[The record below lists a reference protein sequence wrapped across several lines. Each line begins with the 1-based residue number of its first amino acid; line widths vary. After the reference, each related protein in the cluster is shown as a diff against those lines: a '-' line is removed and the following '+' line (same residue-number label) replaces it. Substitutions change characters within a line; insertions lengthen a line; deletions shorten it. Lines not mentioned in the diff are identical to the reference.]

1 MYNGVNNNANS
12 NLLKLKLNL
21 AYGSNNVSSKNN
33 VNNDNSKSS
42 NDVGKSN
49 SEIVDESSISDVA
62 YNIFEKE
69 NDIKKFTSLFFSN
82 ENTLIEN
89 AKGLNFDSSNIDSV
103 IEKIINN
110 EKFNN
115 DLFS

>member
-1 MYNGVNNNANS
+1 MYNGVNNANS
-12 NLLKLKLNL
+12 NLLKLRLNL
-21 AYGSNNVSSKNN
+21 AYGSNNVSSKNIIS
-33 VNNDNSKSS
+33 NNSLQVS
-42 NDVGKSN
+42 NDANKNN
-49 SEIVDESSISDVA
+49 SEIVDESKISNIA

-69 NDIKKFTSLFFSN
+69 NDIKKFTNLFFSS

-89 AKGLNFDSSNIDSV
+89 SKSLNFDNSNIDSV
-103 IEKIINN
+103 IDRIINN

>member
-1 MYNGVNNNANS
+1 MYNGVNNNAYD
-12 NLLKLKLNL
+12 NLLKSKLHL
-21 AYGSNNVSSKNN
+21 AYGTNSIGSKNN
-33 VNNDNSKSS
+33 VTSGSESSDNASKANN
-42 NDVGKSN
+42 
-49 SEIVDESSISDVA
+49 EIVDESSISDKA

-82 ENTLIEN
+82 NNTLIEN
-89 AKGLNFDSSNIDSV
+89 AKCLNFDSSNIDNI

-110 EKFNN
+110 DKFNN

>member
-21 AYGSNNVSSKNN
+21 AYGSNNVLSKNN

>member
-1 MYNGVNNNANS
+1 MKLKQDVNAN
-12 NLLKLKLNL
+12 LLNL
-21 AYGSNNVSSKNN
+21 KNKINSEISKVSNDADKKNN
-33 VNNDNSKSS
+33 
-42 NDVGKSN
+42 
-49 SEIVDESSISDVA
+49 EIVDESSISNVA